1 MLGWSLERSR
11 EMKLIDLLKAMAVN
25 NNFNVTLVDADD
37 KAMITFEISGYE
49 NLESDLSDR
58 EVKKIKITSS
68 STATIVIGEVVTP

>member
-1 MLGWSLERSR
+1 
-11 EMKLIDLLKAMAVN
+11 MKLIDLLKAMAVN

-68 STATIVIGEVVTP
+68 ATATIVIGDVITP